1 MTIIQI
7 VKRFKLSILFV
18 LSFVLLE
25 NVAWIVEPTFFGKLL
40 DALIDKFT
48 EEVIRSDAGGK
59 AIYGNLVEKSTYVIE
74 PSGQAG
80 SKVKKVIKSNH
91 KEKRPFISV
100 VNDDGDV
107 LATYY
112 IPEGAYI
119 SVNDGEDVDA
129 GDLLVKIPKGISK
142 SMENN
147 EPNYLIPLIIW
158 IIVYLLN
165 VLGGTLHRFFSGK
178 VYAQMYADIATTMIV
193 YSKKKKH
200 PVSKMFARAE
210 LAKEYIVFLK
220 DRLPEVTWQ
229 LSATFG
235 AIIALFFYDWRIAG
249 VALLVIIPVAFIN
262 NIYRKNVVKLQKDI
276 HDTREDQYK
285 VFEEKQVKTIQEYYF
300 SMIRPQAKIAK
311 WSSIDYTIIKVLLM
325 IIFIAVLFI
334 AIDVD
339 NFSTGNIYAI
349 VSYIWTFIASTD
361 YIPGLMESLT
371 SVRELS
377 TRLAEEE
384 A

>member
-7 VKRFKLSILFV
+7 VKRFKFSIILV
-18 LSFVLLE
+18 LSFVVLE

-40 DALIDKFT
+40 DALIDKFS
-48 EEVIRSDAGGK
+48 EEVIKSDASG
-59 AIYGNLVEKSTYVIE
+59 AITYGNLINNSTYRIIKE
-74 PSGQAG
+74 GKTG
-80 SKVKKVIKSNH
+80 RDYKKVIRSGH
-91 KEKRPFISV
+91 KDKRPFINV
-100 VNDDGDV
+100 MNDEGDILV
-107 LATYY
+107 TYY
-112 IPEGAYI
+112 VPEGAFI
-119 SVNDGEDVDA
+119 SVDNGEKVEA
-129 GDLLVKIPKGISK
+129 GDLLVTIPKGISK
-142 SMENN
+142 TMDDGEA
-147 EPNYLIPLIIW
+147 NYMLPLILW
-158 IIVYLLN
+158 IFIYLLN
-165 VLGGTLHRFFSGK
+165 VLGGTLHRLYSGK
-178 VYAQMYADIATTMIV
+178 VYAKMYADIATTVIV

-200 PVSKMFARAE
+200 PVSQMFARAE

-220 DRLPEVTWQ
+220 ERLPEVTWQ

-235 AIIALFFYDWRIAG
+235 AIIALFFYDWRIAA
-249 VALLVIIPVAFIN
+249 VALIVIIPIAVIN
-262 NIYRKNVVKLQKDI
+262 NIYRKIVVKLQKNI

-285 VFEEKQVKTIQEYYF
+285 VFEEKHVAGIQAYYY
-300 SMIRPQAKIAK
+300 SMIKPQARIAK
-311 WSSIDYTIIKVLLM
+311 WSSVDYTIIKVLLM
-325 IIFIAVLFI
+325 VIFIVVLFI